1 MFNLRRKLN
10 IALIMIFLSTTI
22 LLSGCSSKN
31 VEPISRTELWLDTP
45 CTITLHDK
53 PTEKN
58 LDKAFAALKNVH
70 DKMNVNSE
78 TSEVSNINKN
88 SGGEFV
94 KVSDETFYVIGEAKK
109 YNQITQKKFDIT
121 VGPLVK
127 LWGINTDT
135 ARVPSKEEVAEN
147 LKLVNSDY
155 LTLNET
161 DKSVK
166 LEKKGMSIDLGGIAK
181 GYAADAVK
189 KELKAIGINHA
200 LINLGGNVITV
211 GTKPD
216 GSNWRVGVQNPV
228 EPRGEY
234 IGILQVA
241 DKAVVTSG
249 IYERYLEQDGK
260 IYHHIFDTATGYPV
274 DNNLASVT
282 IVTDKSINGD
292 ALAKSFCM
300 GLEKGLTF
308 IQTIEG
314 VDAIFI
320 TKNSEVYITPG
331 LKDTFQ
337 ITDTNFTL
345 MN

>member
-1 MFNLRRKLN
+1 MFNLRKKLN
-10 IALIMIFLSTTI
+10 LALIVIFLGTTI
-22 LLSGCSSKN
+22 LLSGCSNKA

-58 LDKAFAALKNVH
+58 LDKAFAALKEVH
-70 DKMNVNSE
+70 EKMNVNSE
-78 TSEVSNINKN
+78 TSEVSIINKN
-88 SGGEFV
+88 SGADFV
-94 KVSDETFYVIGEAKK
+94 KVSDETYYVISEAKK
-109 YNQITQKKFDIT
+109 YNEITQRKFDIT

-127 LWGINTDT
+127 LWGINTES
-135 ARVPSKEEVAEN
+135 AHVPSADEVAEK
-147 LKLVNSDY
+147 LKLVNSDD
-155 LTLNET
+155 LILNEA
-161 DKSVK
+161 DKSIK
-166 LEKKGMSIDLGGIAK
+166 LKNQGMSIDLGGIAK

-189 KELKAIGINHA
+189 KVLKENGVDHAI
-200 LINLGGNVITV
+200 INLGGNVITV

-216 GSNWRVGVQNPV
+216 GSNWKVGVQNPV
-228 EPRGEY
+228 SPRGEY

-282 IVTDKSINGD
+282 IVTNKSMNGD

-300 GLEKGLTF
+300 GLEKGLAF
-308 IQTIEG
+308 VQTIEG

-331 LKDTFQ
+331 LQDSFQ
-337 ITDTNFTL
+337 LTDPTFTL